1 MKYLL
6 IDTSNMFFRA
16 RHQAHRAADTWTKLG
31 FALHLTIMSAN
42 KVARDLG
49 ADHVVFA
56 LEGRSW
62 RKDYYKPYKGNRT
75 AARSAMTETEA
86 EEDKLFWETYDEL
99 TKYLSTKTNCSVVRC
114 ATAEADDVIARWIAL
129 HPQDEHTI
137 VSTDSDFVQMV
148 APNVRLYNGVND
160 HLFTVDGAFDGKGK
174 KLAFTVE
181 SNSKIKVGKA
191 NADFVAPAD
200 YHKWALF
207 LKCVRGDTGD
217 NVFSAYPGAP
227 VKGTKNR
234 VGITEAFEDRGRRG
248 YAWNN
253 MMLQRW
259 TDHEGVEHRVLD
271 DYERN
276 VALIDLTAQPQEVKD
291 TVDAAIREQVSHRDV
306 GMVGAHFLKFC
317 GKFELTKLSDH
328 ADAVGRWMNQT
339 YRGVLDDISKTSSG
353 QTVLDSQ
360 AG

>member
-1 MKYLL
+1 
-6 IDTSNMFFRA
+6 
-16 RHQAHRAADTWTKLG
+16 
-31 FALHLTIMSAN
+31 MSAN

-62 RKDYYKPYKGNRT
+62 RKDFYKPYKANR
-75 AARSAMTETEA
+75 AVARSAMTETEA

-99 TKYLSTKTNCSVVRC
+99 TKYLSTKTNCSVIRC

-137 VSTDSDFVQMV
+137 VSTDSDFVQLV

-160 HLFTVDGAFDGKGK
+160 HLFTVDGVVDGKGK

-191 NADFVAPAD
+191 NADFEPPVD
-200 YHKWALF
+200 YHKWVLF
-207 LKCVRGDTGD
+207 LKCVRGDSGD

-234 VGITEAFEDRGRRG
+234 VGITEAFADRDKKG
-248 YAWNN
+248 YSWNN

-259 TDHEGVEHRVLD
+259 TDHEDVEHRVLD

-276 VALIDLTAQPQEVKD
+276 VTLIDLTAQPQAVKD
-291 TVDAAIREQVSHRDV
+291 TVDTAICEQVSHKTV
-306 GMVGAHFLKFC
+306 AMVGAHFLKFC
-317 GKFELTKLSDH
+317 GRFELNKLSDH
-328 ADAVGRWMNQT
+328 ADAVGRWMNNT
-339 YRGVLDDISKTSSG
+339 YKGRLVNDNSKTSG
-353 QTVLDSQ
+353 
-360 AG
+360 